1 MDICP
6 LSSRG
11 RELSREGERRSPLSF
26 EERGAF
32 GAEGGVGRV
41 CFRMGAVY
49 LQGHG
54 VVDTRCHMGGPLA
67 ERGH

>member
-11 RELSREGERRSPLSF
+11 REPSREGERRSPLSF

-41 CFRMGAVY
+41 CFGVGGCLWP
-49 LQGHG
+49 LQGMCRVNDRRGG
-54 VVDTRCHMGGPLA
+54 VC
-67 ERGH
+67 